1 MLRGTKKST
10 MEWLNGKKL
19 HKTLLYSAQLFALQL
34 ISIETAILGLQPQLQ
49 EPRLSSYLLEFVQQQ
64 LPVRSRLRG
73 VWGDPKVGSLTLISI
88 TTHKEADSK
97 DPQKF

>member
-1 MLRGTKKST
+1 MNTS
-10 MEWLNGKKL
+10 
-19 HKTLLYSAQLFALQL
+19 LQ
-34 ISIETAILGLQPQLQ
+34 QQQ
-49 EPRLSSYLLEFVQQQ
+49 QQQ

-73 VWGDPKVGSLTLISI
+73 VWGDPKVGSLTLVSI